1 MYLRAPDPESQILAD
16 RYLQACAPNAG
27 KYPILNL
34 VTQLAV
40 LDLGQVK
47 LPVTMNQGGERNSI
61 GEVNTYV
68 VSPVTTYG
76 DYALEE
82 LQRLNKPWL
91 FWPAALLL
99 RGMRRLM
106 RWAQLD
112 HAIHIN
118 NWLLSTNLYPAD
130 WTGQGLDSALP
141 ELLQHY
147 PNHALVL
154 RSLNHVTNAALIAQL
169 LKLGFIAVPS
179 RQVYLFD
186 ARQQAPVPIFSK
198 RHNNKLDTR
207 LLRKTSLQQVDGD
220 AFTDAD
226 FTRAEHLYQL
236 LYLDKYSR
244 LNPQYTAAWLRAGR
258 DHGWLS
264 LCGLRPSGGKLIGV
278 VGWFELD
285 GVISAPIVGYDT
297 TADSRMGLYR
307 LLTQLCL
314 QRAAREC
321 KLLNFSSGAADFKR
335 LRGGKSAIEY
345 SLVYQRHLPLKQA
358 WTWRFLAW
366 LLHLLAVPLMQK
378 LKL

>member
-1 MYLRAPDPESQILAD
+1 MYLRPPDPDSQILAD
-16 RYLQACAPNAG
+16 RYLQACTPSAG
-27 KYPILNL
+27 KYPIRNL
-34 VTQLAV
+34 VTELAV
-40 LDLGQVK
+40 LDLDEIQ
-47 LPVTMNQGGERNSI
+47 LPATLNQGGERNTF

-68 VSPVTTYG
+68 VSPVTAYG

-91 FWPAALLL
+91 SWPVSLLL
-99 RGMRRLM
+99 RSMRRLM
-106 RWAQLD
+106 HWAVLD
-112 HAIHIN
+112 RTIHIN
-118 NWLLSTNLYPAD
+118 NWLLSTNLYPAH
-130 WTGQGLDSALP
+130 WTGQGLESALP
-141 ELLQHY
+141 ELLRRY
-147 PNHALVL
+147 PDHALVL
-154 RSLNHVTNAALIAQL
+154 RSLNHVTNAALIAELQ
-169 LKLGFIAVPS
+169 KLGFIAVPS

-186 ARQQAPVPIFSK
+186 ARQEAFMAGFSG
-198 RHNNKLDTR
+198 RHNNKLDAR
-207 LLRKTSLQQVDGD
+207 LLRKTSLKHLDGED
-220 AFTDAD
+220 FTDAD
-226 FTRAEHLYQL
+226 FTRAEYLYQL
-236 LYLDKYSR
+236 LYVDKYSR

-258 DHGWLS
+258 DQGWLS
-264 LCGLRPSGGKLIGV
+264 LCGLRPTGGELVGV

-297 TADSRMGLYR
+297 TADSRLGLYR

-335 LRGGKSAIEY
+335 LRGGEAAIEY

-366 LLHLLAVPLMQK
+366 LLRLLAVPLMQR